1 MNDNEKAAL
10 RAGTSEDGGGQLC
23 FAELFVSADKYITAF
38 EPVQGSIAAFL
49 RRGRSSAITCRQLC
63 DLTGLEPRQVT
74 LRIMRERREGAPIL
88 SDTSGFWLA
97 ENAEEVARCVKR
109 LHSRAGEIHR
119 TARALALIARGVDCV

>member
-1 MNDNEKAAL
+1 MNEQKEAAL

-23 FAELFVSADKYITAF
+23 FAELSLPADQLITFF
-38 EPVQGSIAAFL
+38 EPMQGTIASFL
-49 RRGRSSAITCRQLC
+49 SRGRSSALTCRQLC

-119 TARALALIARGVDCV
+119 TARALALIARGCDLV